1 MAMKQILTPE
11 QEKLYRRIVD
21 GPRAASKDI
30 SPVTDGEGNL
40 VGPFKSFL
48 VSPELGSILEELG
61 RHLRFNSP
69 FELVEKELAI
79 LRVARHMQ
87 SQFEWDA
94 HVEVARGLGAT
105 DSQIESVFNLASP
118 PESALAHNVDEV
130 LGPRTSDLSLSG
142 DLSESHRMYL
152 ISLVGYYALVANLMN
167 EFGA

>member
-1 MAMKQILTPE
+1 MKQILTPE

-21 GPRAASKDI
+21 GPRAASKGI

-40 VGPFKSFL
+40 LGPFKSFL

-69 FELVEKELAI
+69 FESVERELAI

-94 HVEVARGLGAT
+94 HVEVARGFGAT
-105 DSQIESVFNLASP
+105 ESQIESIFDLSLQP
-118 PESALAHNVDEV
+118 QSALARNVDEV
-130 LGPRTSDLSLSG
+130 LGPRSYELSLSG
-142 DLSESHRMYL
+142 ELSENQRMYL
-152 ISLVGYYALVANLMN
+152 ISLVGYYVLIANLMH